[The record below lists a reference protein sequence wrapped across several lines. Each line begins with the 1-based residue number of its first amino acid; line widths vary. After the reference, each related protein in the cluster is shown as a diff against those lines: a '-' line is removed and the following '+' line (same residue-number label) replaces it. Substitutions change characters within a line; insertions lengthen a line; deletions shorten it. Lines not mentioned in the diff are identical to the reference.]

1 MAISAKLVKE
11 LRDMTG
17 AGMMDCKKALVE
29 TDGDLEAAVEY
40 LQVKGIAKAGKKAGR
55 VAAEGLVDFWL
66 AEDQKSGVL
75 VEVNCE
81 TDFVSRNEQFQ
92 AFVGKITNAIGA
104 SDVSDV
110 DAALELEVD
119 GHSLADLIKENIATI
134 GENMNLRRFERISV
148 DNGFVAPYIH
158 AGAQIGV
165 LVAVEGDATDA
176 ATEFGRDVAM
186 HVAAMKPGYLSPS
199 DVSDE
204 DADKQAE
211 IFAAQMKEE
220 GKPENIIERIV
231 TGKMSKWRNEQAL
244 LMQPFVKNPDLSVG
258 DFQKEVGGV
267 TLVGFTRY
275 EVGEGI
281 EKQEA
286 NLADEVAAQLKG

>member
-29 TDGDLEAAVEY
+29 TDGNIEEAIEY
-40 LQVKGIAKAGKKAGR
+40 LQVKGMAKAGKKAGR

-66 AEDQKSGVL
+66 SDDQSTGAL

-81 TDFVSRNEQFQ
+81 TDFVSRNDQFQ
-92 AFVGKITNAIGA
+92 AFVAKVTEVVGS
-104 SDVSDV
+104 SDVTDV
-110 DAALELEVD
+110 DAALKLDVD
-119 GHSLADLIKENIATI
+119 GHSLQDAITETISTI
-134 GENMNLRRFERISV
+134 GENISLRRFERVSV

-165 LVAVEGDATDA
+165 LVSVEGDATDDNVD
-176 ATEFGRDVAM
+176 FGRDVAM
-186 HVAAMKPGYLSPS
+186 HVAAMKPGYLSPD

-204 DADKQAE
+204 DAEKQAE
-211 IFAAQMKEE
+211 LFAAQMKEE
-220 GKPENIIERIV
+220 GKPENIIDRIV
-231 TGKMSKWRNEQAL
+231 QGKMSKWRNEQAL
-244 LMQPFVKNPDLSVG
+244 LKQPFVKNADVSVG
-258 DFQKEVGGV
+258 EYQDEVGGV
-267 TLVGFTRY
+267 KLVSFTRY

-281 EKQEA
+281 EKEEA
-286 NLADEVAAQLKG
+286 NLAEEVAQLKG